1 MALKMGVKENGRKSK
16 TPDVYIR
23 VTDIRA
29 CKKDDADDWFLMIDV
44 ATYEDVDQRNEGKR
58 LSTPEVDKFKFPFDP
73 DTDSV
78 DVASAYTLL
87 KALSDFSTA
96 TDI

>member
-1 MALKMGVKENGRKSK
+1 MALKMAVKEHGRKSA
-16 TPDVYIR
+16 TADAYIR

-44 ATYEDVDQRNEGKR
+44 ATYEDVDQRNEGVR

-73 DTDSV
+73 ATDSV
-78 DVASAYTLL
+78 DVATAYALL
-87 KALSDFSTA
+87 KAHGTFTGVVDV
-96 TDI
+96 